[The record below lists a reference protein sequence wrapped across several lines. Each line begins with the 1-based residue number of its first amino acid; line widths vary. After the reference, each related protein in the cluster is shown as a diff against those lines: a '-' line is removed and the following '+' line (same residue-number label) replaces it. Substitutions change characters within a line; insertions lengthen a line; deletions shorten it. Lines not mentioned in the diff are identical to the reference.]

1 MTPHKAW
8 PAFVGAR
15 SHHCP
20 LPWRVHCDS
29 SIPVSPRVSHPAL
42 SSTLPFFPLSGL
54 SSLIPYSTSL
64 VPSAWQAP
72 MAWRVLPCVGA
83 SSGASPGWSICSQP
97 SSGSSLACLEPP
109 QDLADGSRILIS
121 GMSCCS
127 LGLEL
132 VEASP
137 GPVTAPAVS
146 LPALGHLGV

>member
-1 MTPHKAW
+1 MRKGWNPWEEVEKTSKEIEKPGGGGLPGVGQLKKLSAW
-8 PAFVGAR
+8 CRVEVLFLHCR
-15 SHHCP
+15 S
-20 LPWRVHCDS
+20 LPS
-29 SIPVSPRVSHPAL
+29 PSPRML
-42 SSTLPFFPLSGL
+42 TLLPGRLLWHGES
-54 SSLIPYSTSL
+54 
-64 VPSAWQAP
+64 
-72 MAWRVLPCVGA
+72 LPCVGA
-83 SSGASPGWSICSQP
+83 SSGASPGWSLCSQP

-127 LGLEL
+127 FGLEL